1 MIIKPADIK
10 VLPGNNTKREPYQD
24 EFGNTCYDLVK
35 RISINPETNAGR
47 LEKITRHISD
57 SHKDSFILKECA
69 TGPLFKH
76 ERLAAPMLNL
86 ENYNYVTTEMRSGDY
101 IQSGGYCQFPG
112 FSEID
117 SYVDFGYNDFSN
129 PTHIGLENPDYKK
142 RINQSIEF
150 TNFTYQHIN
159 AEVARYENTYQLP
172 YTDTLGFLNAF
183 FATWT
188 FSYPIEGII
197 TIDCVRR
204 LFNIPK
210 IKYLPGISESEMKS
224 IYIHLIQEVGL
235 LSEYL
240 YRIVEKEKRRIELMI
255 FLHPFGV
262 VTRLRDIDMAYEEKF
277 TEYNPNQ
284 AQTFIKNIRTDG
296 IKYLLSESL
305 DIMRRGLN
313 GEAVGNALDCCDI
326 FLQEGDTNDW

>member
-1 MIIKPADIK
+1 MIIKPAEIK
-10 VLPGNNTKREPYQD
+10 DVPGNLPNTKPYED
-24 EFGNTCYDLVK
+24 ECGNKCYDLVK
-35 RISINPETNAGR
+35 RISINPETNSGR
-47 LEKITRHISD
+47 LEKITRHID
-57 SHKDSFILKECA
+57 DFRKNSFIIKECA

-76 ERLAAPMLNL
+76 SSVKPMLNL
-86 ENYNYVTTEMRSGDY
+86 ENFNYVTTELRSGEY

-112 FSEID
+112 LSDIE
-117 SYVDFGYNDFSN
+117 SYVDFGYNSFYYPNHLS
-129 PTHIGLENPDYKK
+129 LEDPNYKK
-142 RINQSIEF
+142 RVNTSIEF
-150 TNFTYQHIN
+150 TDFTYQHIN
-159 AEVARYENTYQLP
+159 AEVARYENLYQLP

-188 FSYPIEGII
+188 FSYPLEGII

-240 YRIVEKEKRRIELMI
+240 YRIVEKERRRIEVMI

-296 IKYLLSESL
+296 IKYLSSESL
-305 DIMRRGLN
+305 DIMRRGIN